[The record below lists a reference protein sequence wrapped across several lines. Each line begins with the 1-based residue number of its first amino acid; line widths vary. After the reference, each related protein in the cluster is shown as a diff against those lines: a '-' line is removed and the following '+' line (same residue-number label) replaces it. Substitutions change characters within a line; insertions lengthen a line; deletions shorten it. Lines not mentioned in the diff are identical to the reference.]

1 MSNSVEVKKLSFNYG
16 KVEILK
22 NLDLNINDGEFMVL
36 LGPSGCGKTTLL
48 NCIAGLL
55 DIADG
60 QIWIEDDNVTWKEP
74 KDRHIGMVFQSYAL
88 YPSMTVEKNL
98 SFGLRMMGTAKDLIN
113 EKINLVDLPGYG
125 YAKVSK
131 VMRDNLAGLIQDYIE
146 NQVKLI
152 QAYVLI
158 DARVGLKNSD
168 IDMFDLLSE
177 SNRKF
182 SIVFTKSDKL
192 KNHELNKNISSINN
206 ALKRLWDPL
215 PPQFIS
221 SAINQTGRKDI
232 LLYINDLL

>member
-1 MSNSVEVKKLSFNYG
+1 MLENLALL
-16 KVEILK
+16 IL
-22 NLDLNINDGEFMVL
+22 L
-36 LGPSGCGKTTLL
+36 
-48 NCIAGLL
+48 
-55 DIADG
+55 
-60 QIWIEDDNVTWKEP
+60 Q
-74 KDRHIGMVFQSYAL
+74 
-88 YPSMTVEKNL
+88 EKNL
-98 SFGLRMMGTAKDLIN
+98 AKTSKTPGRTQSINIFLIN

-182 SIVFTKSDKL
+182 SIVFTKIDKCSKSYLEELENSMQSLMKSYNKHFNQFFLRVQKNL
-192 KNHELNKNISSINN
+192 KE
-206 ALKRLWDPL
+206 
-215 PPQFIS
+215 
-221 SAINQTGRKDI
+221 
-232 LLYINDLL
+232 